1 MAFPAPTP
9 VENNIA
15 AVLGGPADCGRNG
28 EKDNRVT
35 KDCCHHAQ
43 QDRGLNNVYFNEAE
57 KRCMGRGGP
66 WDNAVDFGEFTRCCE
81 SRGTVGHGET
91 PDPVGDL
98 AKVADVLGRD
108 YKANGNRY

>member
-1 MAFPAPTP
+1 
-9 VENNIA
+9 
-15 AVLGGPADCGRNG
+15 
-28 EKDNRVT
+28 
-35 KDCCHHAQ
+35 
-43 QDRGLNNVYFNEAE
+43 
-57 KRCMGRGGP
+57 MGRGGP